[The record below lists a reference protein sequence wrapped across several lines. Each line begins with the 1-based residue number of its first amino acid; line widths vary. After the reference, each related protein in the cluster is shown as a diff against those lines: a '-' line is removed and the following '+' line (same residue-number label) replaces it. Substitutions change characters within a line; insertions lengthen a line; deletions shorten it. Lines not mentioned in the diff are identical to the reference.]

1 MRVAFVTLGC
11 RTNQAESAHIEQ
23 MISSDGHQIVDLNEG
38 ADICIV
44 NTCSVTAKADYQ
56 SRQSIKRAL
65 KANAEVIV
73 TGCYAELNSNLLRE
87 KKLGIKIISND
98 CKASIIKLIPSIS
111 SSKTLDN
118 TAKLRHRP
126 TIKVQDGCNNA
137 CSYCII
143 PSARGRSRSINP
155 HEIIGEIKQLESLG
169 FEEIVLSGIHL
180 GIYGRDLTLDWNLA
194 KLLEEILSVTSKVRI
209 RLSSI
214 EIIELNDHL
223 INVLTHDRIC
233 RHLHIPLQ
241 SADDAILT
249 RMNRSYTVKDYSRIL
264 NKITKQFSNLSIGT
278 DIIVGFPTEEESHF
292 NNTMSFLDSQPFTY
306 LHVFPYSSRP
316 GTVASNMKPQVS
328 NLLKKQRVLVGRK
341 LSLLKKTTF
350 LKANIGIDHEIIVE
364 TVNETGIIGT
374 TSNYI
379 KVSAPLDYAMT
390 PGRLIRIRIT
400 DVDNDKASGVPVYNV
415 QPPYK

>member
-1 MRVAFVTLGC
+1 M
-11 RTNQAESAHIEQ
+11 
-23 MISSDGHQIVDLNEG
+23 
-38 ADICIV
+38 
-44 NTCSVTAKADYQ
+44 
-56 SRQSIKRAL
+56 
-65 KANAEVIV
+65 
-73 TGCYAELNSNLLRE
+73 
-87 KKLGIKIISND
+87 
-98 CKASIIKLIPSIS
+98 IPSAS
-111 SSKTLDN
+111 SSNTLDN
-118 TAKLRHRP
+118 TPKLRHRP

-143 PSARGRSRSINP
+143 PSARGRSKSINP
-155 HEIIGEIKQLESLG
+155 HEIIDEIKQLESLG

-180 GIYGRDLTLDWNLA
+180 GIYGKDLNLDWNLA

-241 SADDAILT
+241 SADDTILA
-249 RMNRSYTVKDYSRIL
+249 RMNRSYTVKDYSQIL
-264 NKITKQFSNLSIGT
+264 NKITRQFNNISIGT

-306 LHVFPYSSRP
+306 LHVFPFSPRP
-316 GTVASNMKPQVS
+316 GTVAANMKPQVS
-328 NLLKKQRVLVGRK
+328 NLLKKQRVLAARK
-341 LSLLKKTTF
+341 LSLLKKSTF
-350 LKANIGIDHEIIVE
+350 LKANIGLNHEIIVE
-364 TVNETGIIGT
+364 TVNESGIIGT

-379 KVSAPLDYAMT
+379 KVLAPLDYAMT
-390 PGRLIRIRIT
+390 PGRLVRIRIT
-400 DVDNDKASGVPVYNV
+400 EVDNEKASGVPVNNV